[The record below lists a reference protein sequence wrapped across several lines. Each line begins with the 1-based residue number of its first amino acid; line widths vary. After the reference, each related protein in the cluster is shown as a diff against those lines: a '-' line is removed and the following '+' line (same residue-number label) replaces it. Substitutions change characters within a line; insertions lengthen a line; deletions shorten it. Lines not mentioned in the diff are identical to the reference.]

1 MGREILMGAFLE
13 LNTSHE
19 KCRLISTWG
28 KNTIK
33 TDADKDLIHPTVQ
46 GFSLIRTTLGGAE
59 TPVMLTTHYPQP
71 HYFRSSETSVFNM
84 PLL

>member
-19 KCRLISTWG
+19 KCRLISTQG

-33 TDADKDLIHPTVQ
+33 RDADKDEPSTPNCPRALTHPHHA
-46 GFSLIRTTLGGAE
+46 GG
-59 TPVMLTTHYPQP
+59 
-71 HYFRSSETSVFNM
+71 R
-84 PLL
+84 